1 MADLVGYDDAAGTH
15 NVVASCSGKS
25 GISIRAFWTESA
37 RIEVHRGVNSC
48 IIRTFRTD
56 SSPARII
63 TGIFA
68 DQIIMHIFAVDYLGP
83 SGFCYHEEQTSF
95 LEGCSFSFSKQ
106 PSPTRW
112 PIRSGISMPFRHS
125 RLHPRH
131 ARPVRASLSLCVSM
145 SKNGWIG
152 TRRGGQAPPDE
163 NEKYY
168 TPGTATFVAA

>member
-25 GISIRAFWTESA
+25 GISIRAFWAESA
-37 RIEVHRGVNSC
+37 RIEVHRGVNSYV
-48 IIRTFRTD
+48 IHTFRTD
-56 SSPARII
+56 SNPAQTII
-63 TGIFA
+63 EIFA

-112 PIRSGISMPFRHS
+112 PIRSGISWTCGRIGPVILSEAKDLSTNRHPPVIPHPKIVMPGS
-125 RLHPRH
+125 D
-131 ARPVRASLSLCVSM
+131 RASLSLSVM
-145 SKNGWIG
+145 PDLIG
-152 TRRGGQAPPDE
+152 HLYFGR
-163 NEKYY
+163 
-168 TPGTATFVAA
+168 